1 MKKYIAVFSLMLI
14 NIFNLISYSGCVGF
28 FGEPD
33 YPEDLL
39 K

>member
-1 MKKYIAVFSLMLI
+1 MKKYIAFFSLMLI
-14 NIFNLISYSGCVGF
+14 SLFNVLSYSGCIGF

-33 YPEDLL
+33 YPEELL